1 MTKTRTIHRD
11 DAREIDGTAAATFV
25 TAGHAIFTLVSKATG
40 TRFTFTV
47 ERAKAE
53 KDADGNETNPDRP
66 WFVGVLTGP
75 NNTVDYS
82 YMGLIFPA
90 NGGGTRFVHP
100 RKSHVSPDAPS
111 AKAFS
116 WFFAQLTNG
125 SSKLD
130 QVEIWHMGC
139 CGRCGRAL
147 SVPESIALGFGP
159 VCASLM

>member
-1 MTKTRTIHRD
+1 MTKTRTIHPD
-11 DAREIDGTAAATFV
+11 DAREITAEAAGTFV
-25 TAGHAIFTLVSKATG
+25 TAGNSIFTVVSKPTG
-40 TRFTFTV
+40 ARFTFSV
-47 ERAKAE
+47 ERADAE
-53 KDADGNETNPDRP
+53 KDAEGNETNPDRP

-75 NNTVDYS
+75 NNTKDYT

-100 RKSHVSPDAPS
+100 RKSRITPDAPS
-111 AKAFS
+111 AKAFA

-125 SSKLD
+125 GEKLS

-147 SVPESIALGFGP
+147 SVPSSIAAGYGP
-159 VCASLM
+159 VCIELV